1 MPSKFEVLF
10 LYLDEEVEVVIVT
23 VWPDVGIRVAQ
34 IFPKVDQKVTNP
46 AVFTKN

>member
-10 LYLDEEVEVVIVT
+10 LYLDEEVVIVT